1 MLTEDI
7 KNKIKE
13 LFESTPPETAVFFG
27 EKIKGNQP
35 TGEYGFIF
43 TVEKKIPLD
52 EISSENILPSKIK
65 IKENEYTTD
74 VIEMGKM
81 GLLACPP
88 VAGTICTT
96 NICNNCY
103 SWYPNLNPSNELI
116 HRPLLGGIGI
126 TSTQNSPGSGTM
138 GFIAIDNHT
147 NSLVGVTNHHV
158 IVKNGFYSEYRN
170 LNGLIENELNNQTYQ
185 PIFIAPQNKVGK
197 TMRYVPIKA
206 SNTLDIQYNQVDGAI
221 FSLSQSDIDFNE
233 SWKQYGL
240 VDVTQPMKFATT
252 AEIDSLLSIPNLEI
266 ISTGRSSGAKQG
278 QCSLR
283 IVGLTAAMSIYW
295 VYGDLNQNNPEY
307 VNYDSLILFNRINS
321 TCPYPAYP
329 GDSGSALIAKFPI
342 EGQPGQFEPKI
353 IGLVFAGSDFV
364 GAACRIDK
372 VAEQLNI
379 SAWTGQTA
387 NFIDESTQKYFTI
400 PGKSLDKT
408 LICSGETYW
417 QVGIT
422 DIINQECDCGEIR
435 LTFTANTNTTVEF
448 YTNSPSAS
456 LNITISVNWG
466 DGTTTIYSGD
476 WRYIIAHTYSNAGT
490 YEVIIGFDN
499 CSNVSNFG
507 IVGSL
512 QNKSPLVNF
521 SGFEN
526 LTSLVSIG
534 FNYASLTNFNPEVQ
548 LPNSLKLLLISDN
561 LLTNFNPTL
570 PLPSGLNYLNLNGNF
585 ITTFNPTLP
594 LPASLI
600 SLDLGGNRSTSFN
613 PSLSLPS
620 GLKTLNLAVNLIT
633 SFTPTLQLP
642 LTLTNISLN
651 TNPIDQ
657 TGINNALIYLDAIP
671 WTSVP
676 PKVIYLFNN
685 IPTAIPS
692 GAGLVAKNNL
702 IGAGWTVQTN

>member
-65 IKENEYTTD
+65 INENEYTTD

-88 VAGTICTT
+88 VTGAICTT

-103 SWYPNLNPSNELI
+103 SWYPNFNPGNELI

-126 TSTQNSPGSGTM
+126 TSTENSPDSGTM

-158 IVKNGFYSEYRN
+158 IVGNGFYSEYRN
-170 LNGLIENELNNQTYQ
+170 LNGLIENELNNLTYQ

-197 TMRYVPIKA
+197 TMRYVPVKA

-252 AEIDSLLSIPNLEI
+252 AEIDSLLSITNLEI

-278 QCSLR
+278 ECSLR
-283 IVGLTAAMSIYW
+283 IVALTAAMSIYW
-295 VYGDLNQNNPEY
+295 AFGDLNQNNPEY

-321 TCPYPAYP
+321 TCPYPIYP

-353 IGLVFAGSDFV
+353 IGLVFAGNNFV

-387 NFIDESTQKYFTI
+387 NFIDESTQKYFTV
-400 PGKSLDKT
+400 PGKSLDKI
-408 LICSGETYW
+408 LYCSGETYW

-422 DIINQECDCGEIR
+422 DIINQECDCQGIK
-435 LTFTANTNTTVEF
+435 LTFTATTNTTVGF
-448 YTNSPSAS
+448 SIYGSSFF
-456 LNITISVNWG
+456 NITVNWG
-466 DGTTTIYSGD
+466 DGNTSTYDINSYYTPT
-476 WRYIIAHTYSNAGT
+476 HTYALAGT
-490 YEVIIGFDN
+490 YEVQVGVSN
-499 CSNVSNFG
+499 CSLITELTVAG
-507 IVGSL
+507 TQ
-512 QNKSPLVNF
+512 QNRLPLVDF
-521 SGFEN
+521 SGLES
-526 LTSLVSIG
+526 LTSLITLSIRETTL
-534 FNYASLTNFNPEVQ
+534 ANFNPAAQ
-548 LPNSLKLLLISDN
+548 LPASLRLLAIYNN
-561 LLTNFNPTL
+561 LFTSFNPTL
-570 PLPSGLNYLNLNGNF
+570 PLPSGLNSLNLSGNF
-585 ITTFNPTLP
+585 INSFNPTLP
-594 LPASLI
+594 LPTSLI
-600 SLDLGGNRSTSFN
+600 SLDVGFNRLTSFN

-620 GLKTLNLAVNLIT
+620 GLLTLILTRNLIT

-642 LTLTNISLN
+642 LTLTDISLN
-651 TNPIDQ
+651 TNPMDE
-657 TGINNALIYLDAIP
+657 TGINNTLIYLDAVP

-676 PKVIYLFNN
+676 PKLINLLSS
-685 IPTAIPS
+685 IPTGIPS
-692 GAGLVAKNNL
+692 GAGLIAKNNL
-702 IGAGWTVQTN
+702 TGAGWTVLTF